1 MFHLFP
7 KRFEQQR
14 SKKKNQIQGERI
26 NETSG
31 DMEIKKIKGHWN
43 VMCDKKL
50 QTKLL
55 KLNQG

>member
-1 MFHLFP
+1 MNL
-7 KRFEQQR
+7 
-14 SKKKNQIQGERI
+14 QGIWRL
-26 NETSG
+26 
-31 DMEIKKIKGHWN
+31 KIKGHWN